1 MLQLVHD
8 LAGPRI
14 PNCDRPIHGG
24 GGELPAVRAEGRA
37 DGRGVVLHGRRVA
50 VALPLEE
57 MPLPAAPVEWALVE
71 QLLGAAD
78 VAGGQLAPCQ
88 GDTLDVRSFLL
99 TFKGLLRLL
108 LFVVDLRIAGCQYN
122 DAADQAAN
130 GHEHRH
136 CNAPSL

>member
-24 GGELPAVRAEGRA
+24 RGKLPAVRAEGCV

-78 VAGGQLAPCQ
+78 VAGGQLAPRQ
-88 GDTLDVRSFLL
+88 GNALDV
-99 TFKGLLRLL
+99 
-108 LFVVDLRIAGCQYN
+108 
-122 DAADQAAN
+122 
-130 GHEHRH
+130 
-136 CNAPSL
+136 